1 MKLEEYLYKWFGYSE
16 FRPGQKGVITD
27 LLEGK
32 DVVAML
38 PTGRGKSMCYQLP
51 GLLQEGTVLVVSPLL
66 SLMEDQ
72 VTQLK
77 YVVKNRVI
85 AFNSFR
91 TLSEKREAMKKLS
104 FYKFVFVSPEML
116 QSELLIRELKK
127 NTYFIICRR

>member
-32 DVVAML
+32 DVIAML
-38 PTGRGKSMCYQLP
+38 PTGRGKSMCYQFP
-51 GLLQEGTVLVVSPLL
+51 GLMREGTVLVVSPLL

-91 TLSEKREAMKKLS
+91 TLNEKREAMKKLS
-104 FYKFVFVSPEML
+104 SYKFIFVSPEML

-127 NTYFIICRR
+127 IHISLFVV

>member
-1 MKLEEYLYKWFGYSE
+1 
-16 FRPGQKGVITD
+16 
-27 LLEGK
+27 
-32 DVVAML
+32 
-38 PTGRGKSMCYQLP
+38 P
-51 GLLQEGTVLVVSPLL
+51 GLMREGTVLVVSPLL

-91 TLSEKREAMKKLS
+91 TLNEKREAMKKLS
-104 FYKFVFVSPEML
+104 SYKFIFVSPEML

-127 NTYFIICRR
+127 IHISLFVVDEAH

>member
-1 MKLEEYLYKWFGYSE
+1 MKLEEYLYRWFGYSE
-16 FRPGQKGVITD
+16 FRPVKRVITD

-32 DVVAML
+32 DVIAML
-38 PTGRGKSMCYQLP
+38 PTGRVYVLSTSRAHARR
-51 GLLQEGTVLVVSPLL
+51 TVLVVSPLL

-91 TLSEKREAMKKLS
+91 TLQEKEKR
-104 FYKFVFVSPEML
+104 
-116 QSELLIRELKK
+116 
-127 NTYFIICRR
+127 